1 MRSQRKDRRG
11 HLIPVLVA
19 VIVAVVGQA
28 VLLFNDFGASNDS
41 QSRGNATM
49 ITAAAVSKAGAIE
62 IPSEPA
68 AG

>member
-1 MRSQRKDRRG
+1 
-11 HLIPVLVA
+11 
-19 VIVAVVGQA
+19 VGQT
-28 VLLFNDFGASNDS
+28 VLLFNDFGASIDS

-49 ITAAAVSKAGAIE
+49 IPAAAVSKAGAIE

>member
-1 MRSQRKDRRG
+1 M
-11 HLIPVLVA
+11 LVLGA
-19 VIVAVVGQA
+19 VIVAVVGQT

-41 QSRGNATM
+41 RSRGDATM
-49 ITAAAVSKAGAIE
+49 IPAAAVSKAGAIE